1 MEFTVHSIS
10 RPNLPLPLSFSI
22 HSSSPSNSLTPY
34 PHTRT
39 KSTASVLP
47 PLLLRSD
54 LNLTFK
60 SRGRSLLQPPRASQS
75 EFEPQSS
82 SVRWLLVPVGDGDWK
97 HIGSKVEM
105 PDAFEI
111 VSNEVTVGRLPE
123 KADIAIPVATE
134 LVDCIVPLTSLRFSE
149 MKTVSAV
156 HARIKKQEDR
166 LLVID
171 LDSTNGTFID
181 DKRLKPGVVAAVS
194 SGNCI
199 SFGDIHLAMFQVSK
213 LKTDKAASK
222 IQESEDSIGNSETS

>member
-10 RPNLPLPLSFSI
+10 RPNLPLPLSFSL

-39 KSTASVLP
+39 KSTASILP

-60 SRGRSLLQPPRASQS
+60 SRGRSLLQPLRAFQS

-111 VSNEVTVGRLPE
+111 VSNEITVGRLPE
-123 KADIAIPVATE
+123 KADIAIPVA
-134 LVDCIVPLTSLRFSE
+134 
-149 MKTVSAV
+149 TVSAV